1 MFLIDRVSKSYGA
14 NAVLVNASL
23 EIEKGQLVVI
33 SGDNGSGKTTLLKIA
48 ATLLTPDEG
57 NVGIKDEDG
66 HTLVR
71 SDNIRKF
78 ISYVSHSS
86 FLYDNLTLNENLKL
100 FAKLM
105 KLGSKDEGWVDLL
118 DRFNILQFQNAK
130 VRELSHGTKKKVS
143 LCRSLM
149 QPARLMIWDEPDSGL
164 DDSSTR
170 TLSEIIKG
178 QIQKG
183 ISVLLT
189 SHNQSFVDTLE
200 CDAFRL
206 QSGSLRFKS

>member
-1 MFLIDRVSKSYGA
+1 
-14 NAVLVNASL
+14 
-23 EIEKGQLVVI
+23 
-33 SGDNGSGKTTLLKIA
+33 
-48 ATLLTPDEG
+48 
-57 NVGIKDEDG
+57 
-66 HTLVR
+66 
-71 SDNIRKF
+71 
-78 ISYVSHSS
+78 
-86 FLYDNLTLNENLKL
+86 
-100 FAKLM
+100 
-105 KLGSKDEGWVDLL
+105 
-118 DRFNILQFQNAK
+118 
-130 VRELSHGTKKKVS
+130 
-143 LCRSLM
+143 M

-164 DDSSTR
+164 DESSTR

>member
-57 NVGIKDEDG
+57 NVGIKDEYG

-164 DDSSTR
+164 DDSSAR

>member
-1 MFLIDRVSKSYGA
+1 
-14 NAVLVNASL
+14 
-23 EIEKGQLVVI
+23 
-33 SGDNGSGKTTLLKIA
+33 
-48 ATLLTPDEG
+48 LTPDEG